1 MNVLTRFRPSPAMV
15 IACIALTVA
24 LGGTSV
30 AAINALPRNSVGTKQ
45 LKKNAVTGPKIKAS
59 AVTGVKVANNSLT
72 GADVNEASLGQVPS
86 AAHAASADTAAPSGA
101 AGGDL
106 AGSTYPNPTIAA
118 GVVTPT
124 KFGAIPQAR
133 LQKTAGQSIPGD
145 ETITTLAWDGA
156 QYNVGG
162 MFDATT
168 PDRLVAPIAGVYAI
182 DAGVR
187 WAGNLTGYRFAA
199 ICLNAPTAGGCNA
212 TSDVAVSEYAT
223 NNNPGVG
230 VVRLTQ
236 QTVSTQIKLA
246 AGDVVQIAVAQNTGA
261 GLAVDGLPATNF
273 SMTWVGKG

>member
-86 AAHAASADTAAPSGA
+86 AASAGTAAPSGA

-145 ETITTLAWDGA
+145 ETITHTCTDRRT
-156 QYNVGG
+156 
-162 MFDATT
+162 DAS
-168 PDRLVAPIAGVYAI
+168 AI
-182 DAGVR
+182 VEMA
-187 WAGNLTGYRFAA
+187 
-199 ICLNAPTAGGCNA
+199 
-212 TSDVAVSEYAT
+212 
-223 NNNPGVG
+223 
-230 VVRLTQ
+230 
-236 QTVSTQIKLA
+236 
-246 AGDVVQIAVAQNTGA
+246 
-261 GLAVDGLPATNF
+261 
-273 SMTWVGKG
+273 

>member
-1 MNVLTRFRPSPAMV
+1 MV
-15 IACIALTVA
+15 IACIALSVA
-24 LGGTSV
+24 LGGTSF
-30 AAINALPRNSVGTKQ
+30 AAIQALPKNSVGAKQ
-45 LKKNAVTGPKIKAS
+45 LKKNAVTGPKIKAN
-59 AVTGVKVANNSLT
+59 AVTGAKVANNSLT

-86 AAHAASADTAAPSGA
+86 AASATQATTAGTAAPSGA

-118 GVVTPT
+118 GAVTPT

-133 LQKTAGQSIPGD
+133 LQTAGQSIPGD
-145 ETITTLAWDGA
+145 ETITTLAWNSA

-162 MFDATT
+162 MFDPAA
-168 PDRLVAPIAGVYAI
+168 PDRLVVSTAGVYEI
-182 DAGVR
+182 SAGVR

-199 ICLNAPTAGGCNA
+199 ICLNAATAGGCNA

-223 NNNPGVG
+223 NSNPGVG

-261 GLAVDGLPATNF
+261 GLNVDGLPATSF

>member
-1 MNVLTRFRPSPAMV
+1 
-15 IACIALTVA
+15 
-24 LGGTSV
+24 
-30 AAINALPRNSVGTKQ
+30 
-45 LKKNAVTGPKIKAS
+45 
-59 AVTGVKVANNSLT
+59 
-72 GADVNEASLGQVPS
+72 
-86 AAHAASADTAAPSGA
+86 
-101 AGGDL
+101 
-106 AGSTYPNPTIAA
+106 
-118 GVVTPT
+118 
-124 KFGAIPQAR
+124 
-133 LQKTAGQSIPGD
+133 
-145 ETITTLAWDGA
+145 
-156 QYNVGG
+156 
-162 MFDATT
+162 MFDAAT

>member
-1 MNVLTRFRPSPAMV
+1 MV
-15 IACIALTVA
+15 VACIALSIA
-24 LGGTSV
+24 LGGTSF
-30 AAINALPRNSVGTKQ
+30 AAIQALPKNSVGAKQ
-45 LKKNAVTGPKIKAS
+45 LKKNAVTGPKIKAN
-59 AVTGVKVANNSLT
+59 AVTGAKVANNSLT
-72 GADVNEASLGQVPS
+72 GADVKESSLGQVPS
-86 AAHAASADTAAPSGA
+86 AATATQATTAGTAAPSGA

-118 GVVTPT
+118 GAVTPT

-133 LQKTAGQSIPGD
+133 LQKTVDQSIPGD
-145 ETITTLAWDGA
+145 ETITTLSWDGA

-162 MFDATT
+162 MFDAAA

-182 DAGVR
+182 NAGVR
-187 WAGNLTGYRFAA
+187 WAGNLTGFRFAA
-199 ICLNAPTAGGCNA
+199 ICLNAASVGGCNA
-212 TSDVAVSEYAT
+212 LSDVAVSEYAT

-246 AGDVVQIAVAQNTGA
+246 AGDVVQIAVSQNTGA
-261 GLAVDGLPATNF
+261 GLLVNGLPATNF